1 LAKFKGL
8 IGVNSSE
15 VYKRESRLL
24 VFQRETIIFSQRESS
39 FLVFQRES
47 SFLVFQRETIIFSQ
61 RERGI
66 LSFEENTFFD
76 KLVCTL

>member
-24 VFQRETIIFSQRESS
+24 VFQREI
-39 FLVFQRES
+39 
-47 SFLVFQRETIIFSQ
+47 IIFSQ